1 MGKTVHGKS
10 TLSRLIAGITLPSK
24 GSILVNG
31 IDVSDKS
38 KFIDLRKNIGIVF
51 QNPENQIV
59 FDKVYDDIAFG
70 MKNLHFE
77 NNLIHTAIENSL
89 NKVNMSDY
97 IYSDSHALS
106 LGQKQRIAIA
116 SSLAVNPKILIF
128 DEPTAML
135 DPKGKKDICNIIKS
149 LHNEGCTTIVYVT
162 NVIDEILLADR
173 IIGLENGCI
182 KHEFKKSDI
191 LDNIDVLEEM
201 ELELPSIFEIILGL
215 KAKGIDIDVSRFDM
229 QSLVDKLAELIKN
242 DKL

>member
-1 MGKTVHGKS
+1 MVHGKS

-70 MKNLHFE
+70 MKNIHFE

-116 SSLAVNPKILIF
+116 SSLAIDPKILIF

-135 DPKGKKDICNIIKS
+135 DPKGKKDICNIIKNI
-149 LHNEGCTTIVYVT
+149 HNEGYTIIYVT

-182 KHEFKKSDI
+182 KHEFQKNDI
-191 LDNIDVLEEM
+191 WDNINVLEEM

-215 KAKGIDIDVSRFDM
+215 KSKGID
-229 QSLVDKLAELIKN
+229 VDISEFNIPCFVNKLAELIK
-242 DKL
+242 K

>member
-1 MGKTVHGKS
+1 MAHGKS
-10 TLSRLIAGITLPSK
+10 TLSRLIAGITLPSD

-59 FDKVYDDIAFG
+59 FDKVYDDMAFG

-77 NNLIHTAIENSL
+77 NDSIQPAIEDSL
-89 NKVNMSDY
+89 SKVNMSNY

-116 SSLAVNPKILIF
+116 SSLAINPKILIF

-135 DPKGKKDICNIIKS
+135 DPKGKKDIYNIIKS
-149 LHNEGCTTIVYVT
+149 LHNEGYTIIYVT

-182 KHEFKKSDI
+182 KHEFQKNDI
-191 LDNIDVLEEM
+191 LNNIDVLEEM

-215 KAKGIDIDVSRFDM
+215 KDRGIEVDVSEFNI
-229 QSLVDKLAELIKN
+229 SCLVNKLAELIKSV
-242 DKL
+242 